1 MDLRTLSF
9 HPRRAREKFCVMGE
23 KRGRPKKDI
32 PRREKNI
39 GFFVTNDQY
48 AIIQGKAAEA
58 MENLSGY
65 MRQVAMAG
73 EVRARWTAEERDMVR
88 KLIGMSADLHRL
100 AEGSRDAGALGASGA
115 GAEFFTQLG
124 DKLDI
129 IIKHLCHDR

>member
-1 MDLRTLSF
+1 
-9 HPRRAREKFCVMGE
+9 
-23 KRGRPKKDI
+23 
-32 PRREKNI
+32 
-39 GFFVTNDQY
+39 
-48 AIIQGKAAEA
+48 
-58 MENLSGY
+58 
-65 MRQVAMAG
+65 MAG

>member
-1 MDLRTLSF
+1 
-9 HPRRAREKFCVMGE
+9 MGE

-32 PRREKNI
+32 PRREKMI
-39 GFFVTNDQY
+39 GFFVTDEQY
-48 AIIQGKAAEA
+48 ALIQGKAGEA

-100 AEGSRDAGALGASGA
+100 AEDPSSGASGASGGAGALGAA
-115 GAEFFTQLG
+115 ALGAEFFTQLR
-124 DKLDI
+124 DELDI